1 MNIAE
6 SIYEVCKNLEND
18 KVKEAF
24 IKSQV
29 KNASVL
35 KCDAFKKYKVVVFAD
50 GSAIDIMK
58 VDGKTIRTVL
68 SEKEALLANC
78 WKHEARNI
86 FDDISDLFS

>member
-6 SIYEVCKNLEND
+6 SIYEVCKNLDD
-18 KVKEAF
+18 KAKEQF

-35 KCDAFKKYKVVVFAD
+35 KCDAMKKYKVVVFAD

-58 VDGKTIRTVL
+58 INGKTVRTVL
-68 SEKEALLANC
+68 SEKEAMLANC
-78 WKHEARNI
+78 WKMEARTILN
-86 FDDISDLFS
+86 DISDLFS